1 MNYTLKI
8 NYIIRLFNILSSKKF
23 IRTKISLSVEFEKK
37 SRKKRR
43 WGRSLEYSS
52 YEKKY
57 IFGNVYTEMKT
68 KIEKS
73 VKNNKGFTIQEIAS
87 SNDIRVSVAK
97 QILSELEKEGKINLI
112 SSSHRL
118 KIYQS
123 K

>member
-1 MNYTLKI
+1 M
-8 NYIIRLFNILSSKKF
+8 
-23 IRTKISLSVEFEKK
+23 SVEFERK

-52 YEKKY
+52 YERKY
-57 IFGNVYTEMKT
+57 IFGEVFEEMKS
-68 KIEKS
+68 KVEKS
-73 VKNNKGFTIQEIAS
+73 IKNNKGFTIQEIAS
-87 SNDIRVSVAK
+87 ANDIRVSVAK
-97 QILSELEKEGKINLI
+97 QILSQLENEEKISLI